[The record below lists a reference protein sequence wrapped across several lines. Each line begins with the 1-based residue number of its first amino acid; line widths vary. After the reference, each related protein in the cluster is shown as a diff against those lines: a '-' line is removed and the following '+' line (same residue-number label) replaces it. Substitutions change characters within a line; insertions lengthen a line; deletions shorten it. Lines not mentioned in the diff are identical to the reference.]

1 MLDAKFCGGY
11 IMQKLLLAML
21 LFIISLPIMAKDVVD
36 NERLK
41 IVISGKYK
49 IGAFFVKPKKVTVL
63 SYDSPVLK
71 EALEE
76 IVKKNGFEVGEMP
89 PYGTKIRSDD
99 LGSEIALTLRF
110 EYKGF
115 AEDYKPQDMPTKFN
129 VGSFIIDLGL
139 SYFLNKSINP
149 MAFAG
154 NTPSMLQAVNLMDMS
169 VSNNIE
175 VGAGDFSGE
184 VKNGHRMAIYRVS
197 KQHVQGWENVLVIA
211 KNPEVTEQE
220 IDDAALVGIAAA
232 FSLKN
237 K

>member
-1 MLDAKFCGGY
+1 MRKF
-11 IMQKLLLAML
+11 LLAVVL
-21 LFIISLPIMAKDVVD
+21 VLVSLPVLAKDIID

-41 IVISGKYK
+41 VVISGKYK
-49 IGAFFVKPKKVTVL
+49 IGALFVKPKVIVL

-89 PYGTKIRSDD
+89 PYGSKISSGD
-99 LGSEIALTLRF
+99 LASETALTLRF

-115 AEDYKPQDMPTKFN
+115 AEDYKPQDMPTKLN
-129 VGSFIIDLGL
+129 IGSLVMDLGFNYL
-139 SYFLNKSINP
+139 FKKSINP

-154 NTPSMLQAVNLMDMS
+154 NNVQSIMNTVNLMDMS
-169 VSNNIE
+169 VSNNTE
-175 VGAGDFSGE
+175 MGAEDFSGE
-184 VKNGHRMAIYRVS
+184 VKNSHRMAIYRVS
-197 KQHVQGWENVLVIA
+197 KHHVQGWENVLVIA

-220 IDDAALVGIAAA
+220 IDDAALVGIAVA

-237 K
+237 E